1 MITDKKIKAIV
12 FDYGMVL
19 LEWDP
24 RRIFQRAFPA
34 GPQAVEA
41 FLDEIRFMEWHKQQ
55 DNGRSFA
62 EAIAERS
69 AQFPQY
75 AHILPVYDSAWSE
88 SVVGPIDGTVKILRR
103 LKQAGYPLYGLSN
116 YPAEKFRL
124 DRARFEFFDWFD
136 DMVISGEVRLSKPDP
151 AIFHLLL
158 GKIGRPAG
166 ECVFIDDSPAN
177 IAAAQKLGFAAIQ
190 FHSPEALGTELR
202 ALGLL
207 P

>member
-1 MITDKKIKAIV
+1 MITDTKIRAIV

-41 FLDEIRFMEWHKQQ
+41 FLEEIKFMEWHKQQ

-62 EAIAERS
+62 EAIAEHS

-75 AHILPVYDSAWSE
+75 AHILPVYDTSWSE
-88 SVVGPIDGTVKILRR
+88 SVVGPIEGTVKILQR
-103 LKQAGYPLYGLSN
+103 LKRAGYPLYGLSN

-151 AIFHLLL
+151 AIFNLLL
-158 GKIGRPAG
+158 NKIGRSAQ
-166 ECVFIDDSPAN
+166 ECIFIDDSTAN
-177 IAAAQKLGFAAIQ
+177 VISARQLGFGAIQ
-190 FHSPEALGTELR
+190 FRSPEQLEEDLQKFGIL
-202 ALGLL
+202 
-207 P
+207 